1 MTELRIDGNATE
13 EEVAAILA
21 LVTTLGNENVEEAS
35 PHAVNLWAAKGR
47 MTRPSV
53 RPGPGAWRAS
63 TMPR

>member
-1 MTELRIDGNATE
+1 MTELRIHGNPTD

-21 LVTTLGNENVEEAS
+21 VATTLGNEDVEEAS
-35 PHAVNLWAAKGR
+35 PRAVNLWAAKGR
-47 MTRPSV
+47 MTRPAV